1 MTMQT
6 TFRALS
12 ALLSYPTPDLIDA
25 LPEIRALVAADRRLP
40 RRDAAALDALC
51 ATLAAADP
59 FDAQE
64 RYVDTFDRGRATS
77 LNLFEHVHGDSRD
90 RGTAMLDLKG
100 VYERA
105 GYAFVGSE
113 LPDYVPAVLEFLG
126 TQPHA
131 AAEELL
137 GECAHILRRI
147 GEALAERDS
156 PYAAVFAALL
166 AAVGADGLAPPKA
179 RRDSP
184 RPEKSI
190 DEEWAEEPVIFGP
203 GAAPSCGA
211 AAPASSVIQF
221 MPRPAA
227 PL

>member
-1 MTMQT
+1 MQT
-6 TFRALS
+6 TYRALS
-12 ALLSYPTPDLIDA
+12 ALLSYPTPELVAA
-25 LPEIRALVAADRRLP
+25 LPEIRAIFAAERRLP

-51 ATLAAADP
+51 AALAAADL

-113 LPDYVPAVLEFLG
+113 LPDYVPAVLEFLS
-126 TQPHA
+126 TQPA
-131 AAEELL
+131 AAAGELL

-166 AAVGADGLAPPKA
+166 AAIGADGLSPKQAKRAP
-179 RRDSP
+179 RT
-184 RPEKSI
+184 PEKTL

-211 AAPASSVIQF
+211 GTPASSVIQF